1 MRDESAPITSSS
13 APEAAGAHP
22 DGHTWPDQMADAHFR
37 LLFEQ
42 SPTGIVIYDA
52 TMRIVACNEAV
63 ARLIGTTRD
72 KILGLHIVDLR
83 DQRARL
89 GLERALAG
97 EIVHYESPYQATL
110 TDTWFWGSVIFA
122 PLRDGAGRILAV
134 MLMISEPQTRASL
147 RENAL
152 ESDARLGEAQ
162 RLGRVGSWTWD
173 VSRMLVA
180 GSPEFH
186 RILGVSTADQI
197 TGPSEFERFLH
208 VDDRAEARTHLDNV
222 LRAHLPFSTQDFRIM
237 RADGAER
244 WVVLRAEVK
253 YDEGGR
259 PVSAW
264 GTLQDVTE
272 RRQLEEQLRR
282 AQRMEALGHLASGVA
297 HDFNNLL
304 TVIRVE
310 ADFLEDPIAAN
321 DPLRE
326 DVREIQRSADRGAGL
341 TRQLLAFSRKQILHP
356 RLLDLNALVVETSTM
371 LGRLIGEDVQLVT
384 TLARDLPPVIADPG
398 QLEQVLVNLAV
409 NARDAM
415 PTGGVLMIETGT
427 ADVERDEPLGAATEY
442 VTLTVADTGHG
453 VEQSI
458 QQRMFDPFF
467 TTKPPGKGTGLGL
480 STVLGIVE
488 QSGGHVSVQSEPG
501 FGARFTIR
509 LPRAQGDM
517 LKPELSRARGRTQR
531 PSPRATVLIVED
543 EATLRTLAQRTLE
556 REGYA
561 VLVAEDGYE
570 ALAIADSFS
579 STLDLLLTDM
589 VLPGLDGRE
598 IASRIARVRPGL
610 RVLYMTG
617 YTDDQ
622 LLQHGSVNE
631 SVNVLEKPFRA
642 AELTEAVRQVL
653 QSAPETDG
661 AE

>member
-1 MRDESAPITSSS
+1 
-13 APEAAGAHP
+13 
-22 DGHTWPDQMADAHFR
+22 
-37 LLFEQ
+37 
-42 SPTGIVIYDA
+42 
-52 TMRIVACNEAV
+52 
-63 ARLIGTTRD
+63 
-72 KILGLHIVDLR
+72 
-83 DQRARL
+83 
-89 GLERALAG
+89 
-97 EIVHYESPYQATL
+97 
-110 TDTWFWGSVIFA
+110 
-122 PLRDGAGRILAV
+122 
-134 MLMISEPQTRASL
+134 MISEPQTRASL
-147 RENAL
+147 REDAL
-152 ESDARLGEAQ
+152 ENDARLGEAQ

-197 TGPSEFERFLH
+197 TDPSEFVRFIH
-208 VDDRAEARTHLDNV
+208 VDDRSEARTHLDNV
-222 LRAHLPFSTQDFRIM
+222 LLAHLPFSTRDFRII
-237 RADGAER
+237 RADSAER

-253 YDEGGR
+253 YDEAGR

-310 ADFLEDPIAAN
+310 ADFLEEGIADN

-326 DVREIQRSADRGAGL
+326 DVREIQRTTDRAAGL

-371 LGRLIGEDVQLVT
+371 LRRLIGEDVELVT
-384 TLARDLPPVIADPG
+384 RLARDLPPVIADPG

-415 PTGGVLMIETGT
+415 PTGGVLIIETGT
-427 ADVERDEPLGAATEY
+427 ANIEREPPAPAAREY
-442 VTLTVADTGHG
+442 VTLAVSDTGHG
-453 VEQSI
+453 IDRNI

-509 LPRAQGDM
+509 LPRAESDT
-517 LKPELSRARGRTQR
+517 LRPEPSRARVRGER

-543 EATLRTLAQRTLE
+543 DATLRALAQRTLE

-579 STLDLLLTDM
+579 STLDLVLTDM
-589 VLPGLDGRE
+589 VLPGLDGGE
-598 IASRIARVRPGL
+598 VASRLTRVRTGL

-622 LLQHGSVNE
+622 LLHHGVNE
-631 SVNVLEKPFRA
+631 SFNVIEKPFRA
-642 AELTEAVRQVL
+642 AELVEAVRQAL
-653 QSAPETDG
+653 QAAPETEG